1 MPDSGWEGPDDDEAT
16 LAARRRLIA
25 EAAVRLIDR
34 DGLRAL
40 TQRAVDQELGLP
52 MGTTSFYA
60 RTERQLV
67 RLVVGLLAERTGT
80 DVEGA
85 PARVTTVDEAV
96 PLLVAMADAVAGRR
110 ADTRARFALSIDLTN
125 DPDLHSFITYGSP
138 VRARLVALAER
149 LLTDLGAPNPAS
161 HAADLVALV
170 NGLVF
175 DRLAGPGVHE
185 AHRARADVVLR
196 AYLTGLSASG

>member
-67 RLVVGLLAERTGT
+67 RLVVGLLAERTGA
-80 DVEGA
+80 DVGGA
-85 PARVTTVDEAV
+85 PPRVTTVDEAV
-96 PLLVAMADAVAGRR
+96 PLLVAMADAVAERQ
-110 ADTRARFALSIDLTN
+110 ADTRARFALSIDLTS

-138 VRARLVALAER
+138 VRARLVALAEQ

-185 AHRARADVVLR
+185 AHRARTDVVLR